1 MPDYEIRRA
10 TTATRRDGRRSLS
23 AYEPLARGAKLLGE
37 GRTHPGRSTQ
47 SRRAGQHD
55 QRAPRA
61 GSHGT
66 AHDGVSNAGI
76 ALALVYPL
84 VRCVQSILG
93 RPARA
98 GGKGENMKQRKP
110 SIQSLETVTLEE
122 AQAYIAFAH
131 GDELEGAYAL
141 AWDRNRLDGSMS
153 APDDAEVH
161 HALFLLCRA
170 LGKVAPSFD
179 QMRVELRRRA
189 AA

>member
-23 AYEPLARGAKLLGE
+23 AYEPLARGAKQLGE
-37 GRTHPGRSTQ
+37 SQGHPIRSAQPRGALQMGRH
-47 SRRAGQHD
+47 
-55 QRAPRA
+55 APRA

-66 AHDGVSNAGI
+66 AHAGDSNAGI

-84 VRCVQSILG
+84 VRCVQCILG
-93 RPARA
+93 RPAKA

-122 AQAYIAFAH
+122 AQAYLAFAR
-131 GDELEGAYAL
+131 GDELEGAHAL
-141 AWDRNRLDGSMS
+141 AWDRNRLDGSVS

>member
-23 AYEPLARGAKLLGE
+23 AYEPLARGAKTLGE
-37 GRTHPGRSTQ
+37 GHHGRSAQ
-47 SRRAGQHD
+47 SRGVRQHD
-55 QRAPRA
+55 RLPQGA
-61 GSHGT
+61 GSYQT
-66 AHDGVSNAGI
+66 AHEGASNAGI

-84 VRCVQSILG
+84 VRCVHSSMG

-98 GGKGENMKQRKP
+98 GDKGAQMKQRKP
-110 SIQSLETVTLEE
+110 CIKSLETVAVEE
-122 AQAYIAFAH
+122 AQAYIAYAH

-141 AWDRNRLDGSMS
+141 AWDRNRLDGSVS

-161 HALFLLCRA
+161 HAMFLLCRA

-179 QMRVELRRRA
+179 QMRVDLRRRA

>member
-1 MPDYEIRRA
+1 MPDYAVRRA
-10 TTATRRDGRRSLS
+10 TTATRREGRRSLS
-23 AYEPLARGAKLLGE
+23 AYEPLARGAKLLGD
-37 GRTHPGRSTQ
+37 GQGRSAQ
-47 SRRAGQHD
+47 SSGTRQHV
-55 QRAPRA
+55 RHAPRA

-66 AHDGVSNAGI
+66 MQTGDSNAGI

-84 VRCVQSILG
+84 VRRVQSILG

-98 GGKGENMKQRKP
+98 GDKGEHMKQRKP
-110 SIQSLETVTLEE
+110 SIQSLETVSLEE

-141 AWDRNRLDGSMS
+141 AWDRNRLDGTLS

>member
-1 MPDYEIRRA
+1 MPDYAVRRA
-10 TTATRRDGRRSLS
+10 TTATRREGRRSLS
-23 AYEPLARGAKLLGE
+23 AYEPLARGAKLLGD
-37 GRTHPGRSTQ
+37 GQGRSAQ
-47 SRRAGQHD
+47 SRGTRQHV
-55 QRAPRA
+55 RHAPRA

-66 AHDGVSNAGI
+66 AQTGDSNAGI

-84 VRCVQSILG
+84 VRSVQSILG

-98 GGKGENMKQRKP
+98 GDKGEHMKQRKP

-141 AWDRNRLDGSMS
+141 AWDRNRLDGTLS